1 MKKDKTVDV
10 RPLTNRLQEI
20 THRIGE
26 IADACESEKR
36 ERTQE
41 EDNEYHSLKR
51 EAQLLQMREDVLTGA
66 SLHEIQALNP
76 DKSLRECLNNKQQV
90 SITLMRDLQMSSSLE
105 GTGIIPIQ
113 DQEML
118 KPLRAGLIWD
128 KVGINIRAFLAGTE
142 LRWPKHGK
150 AKAKFAD
157 EGERLEDGKID
168 FDKLN
173 VTPRRLGCAIP
184 LTRETLDDS
193 QGVVEGVVREEMPQ
207 AIIDCVNEALFTTSA
222 TYTDD
227 QGVEKPR
234 KVYGPFV
241 KAAEKPIEF
250 AGAVPTRRELL
261 KMKSA
266 VAKTGIK
273 VSSPCWVMTEDMKNE
288 LEATPVDPGS
298 GRFLCENDV
307 VLGVPVYVTPEVGD
321 GYIGYG
327 DWSYQAAGFF
337 GPMNLTVDPFTLA
350 RQNATDFVLNT
361 RFATT
366 TLYEEAFVIGKAKS
380 A

>member
-51 EAQLLQMREDVLTGA
+51 EVQLLQMREDVLTGA

-142 LRWPKHGK
+142 LR
-150 AKAKFAD
+150 
-157 EGERLEDGKID
+157 
-168 FDKLN
+168 
-173 VTPRRLGCAIP
+173 
-184 LTRETLDDS
+184 
-193 QGVVEGVVREEMPQ
+193 
-207 AIIDCVNEALFTTSA
+207 
-222 TYTDD
+222 
-227 QGVEKPR
+227 
-234 KVYGPFV
+234 
-241 KAAEKPIEF
+241 
-250 AGAVPTRRELL
+250 
-261 KMKSA
+261 
-266 VAKTGIK
+266 
-273 VSSPCWVMTEDMKNE
+273 
-288 LEATPVDPGS
+288 
-298 GRFLCENDV
+298 
-307 VLGVPVYVTPEVGD
+307 
-321 GYIGYG
+321 
-327 DWSYQAAGFF
+327 
-337 GPMNLTVDPFTLA
+337 
-350 RQNATDFVLNT
+350 
-361 RFATT
+361 
-366 TLYEEAFVIGKAKS
+366 
-380 A
+380 